1 MAPLDTPAVKTLR
14 WRTWWKLTRA
24 AIASWIDDEAPSM
37 GAALSYYTVFS
48 LAPLLFIVISV
59 AGLVFGQE
67 AARGEIF
74 AHLTSM
80 MGADAATGVQQMLA
94 SFDEPAK
101 GISGALIGAV
111 ALIIGATTVFS
122 ELQNALNRIWRT
134 PRQSGGSGIWFLLRT
149 RLLSF
154 GLVVSLGFLLMVSL
168 LFSAALSALG
178 KWYGGFFVDWEVLGR
193 IVDVVVGFG
202 LTTTA
207 FAFIYK
213 WIPRVQVG
221 WADVW
226 IGAFVTALL
235 FTVGRILIGLYIG
248 RAGVAN
254 GFGAAAGVII
264 VFAWVYYSAQIF
276 LIGAEFT
283 WVYAQTLGSRRPAT
297 QMVGEHAALEGG
309 GGESTGTRNRTD
321 PMPTNASLKTDDACA
336 VSPAA
341 ARAPAPTGL
350 SRSQQ
355 IAMAMALGFTSA
367 LLLRRRCASTAL
379 QTRRVDAKASRL
391 NQ

>member
-1 MAPLDTPAVKTLR
+1 MASLDAPALTLSHVV
-14 WRTWWKLTRA
+14 TWWSLARA
-24 AIASWIDDEAPSM
+24 AIGSWIDDEAPSM

-74 AHLTSM
+74 GHLTSM
-80 MGADAATGVQQMLA
+80 MGVEAATGVQQMLA

-101 GISGALIGAV
+101 GVSGAIIGAV
-111 ALIIGATTVFS
+111 ALIIGATSVFG
-122 ELQNALNRIWRT
+122 ELQSALDRIWRT
-134 PRQSGGSGIWFLLRT
+134 PRRSGASGLWFLLRT

-154 GLVVSLGFLLMVSL
+154 GMVLALGFLLMVSL
-168 LFSAALSALG
+168 LFSAALSAFG
-178 KWYGGFFVDWEVLGR
+178 KWYGGFFGDWEVLGR
-193 IVDVVVGFG
+193 VVDVLVGFG
-202 LTTTA
+202 MTTTA
-207 FAFIYK
+207 FALIYK
-213 WIPRVQVG
+213 LMPRVQVG

-226 IGAFVTALL
+226 VGAFVTALL
-235 FTVGRILIGLYIG
+235 FTVGRVLIGLYIG

-297 QMVGEHAALEGG
+297 RLVEEHASLTSRERVGIRLGTDAL
-309 GGESTGTRNRTD
+309 
-321 PMPTNASLKTDDACA
+321 PTSVSMRGDDAGETSTT
-336 VSPAA
+336 VKRPLSPAGA
-341 ARAPAPTGL
+341 
-350 SRSQQ
+350 SWQQ
-355 IAMAMALGFTSA
+355 QLVMAIALGFTSA
-367 LLLRRRCASTAL
+367 LLVRRRWSS
-379 QTRRVDAKASRL
+379 KASQAHRSDVKA
-391 NQ
+391 NRRNR